1 MNQTQIQSQKL
12 IPGKTVCRIVG
23 FQRTKLN
30 CLVKEKKF
38 PQPIRLSQTFVL
50 WHVAEVTPWI
60 EDQKEARAKCGGI
73 WANKENQLNF

>member
-30 CLVKEKKF
+30 CLVKEK
-38 PQPIRLSQTFVL
+38 
-50 WHVAEVTPWI
+50 
-60 EDQKEARAKCGGI
+60 
-73 WANKENQLNF
+73 NFHNLFGFHKPLFYGM

>member
-30 CLVKEKKF
+30 CLVKVN
-38 PQPIRLSQTFVL
+38 Q
-50 WHVAEVTPWI
+50 WI
-60 EDQKEARAKCGGI
+60 EEQKAARA
-73 WANKENQLNF
+73 

>member
-38 PQPIRLSQTFVL
+38 PQPSRLSQTFVL
-50 WHVAEVTPWI
+50 WDVEEVNQWI
-60 EDQKEARAKCGGI
+60 EEQKAARA
-73 WANKENQLNF
+73 

>member
-30 CLVKEKKF
+30 CLVNEKKF

-50 WHVAEVTPWI
+50 WDVEEVNQWI
-60 EDQKEARAKCGGI
+60 EEQKAARA
-73 WANKENQLNF
+73 

>member
-1 MNQTQIQSQKL
+1 MEQTQIQSQKL

-50 WHVAEVTPWI
+50 WDVEEVNQWI
-60 EDQKEARAKCGGI
+60 EEQKASRAYCGRI
-73 WANKENQLNF
+73 WAK

>member
-38 PQPIRLSQTFVL
+38 PQPIRLSKPLFY
-50 WHVAEVTPWI
+50 
-60 EDQKEARAKCGGI
+60 GM
-73 WANKENQLNF
+73 

>member
-1 MNQTQIQSQKL
+1 MNQTQTQSQKL

-50 WHVAEVTPWI
+50 WDVAEVNQWI
-60 EDQKEARAKCGGI
+60 EEQKAARA
-73 WANKENQLNF
+73 

>member
-30 CLVKEKKF
+30 ELVKAKKF
-38 PQPIRLSQTFVL
+38 PQPIRFSQNFIRWDL
-50 WHVAEVTPWI
+50 EEVNQWI
-60 EDQKEARAKCGGI
+60 EEQKAARA
-73 WANKENQLNF
+73 